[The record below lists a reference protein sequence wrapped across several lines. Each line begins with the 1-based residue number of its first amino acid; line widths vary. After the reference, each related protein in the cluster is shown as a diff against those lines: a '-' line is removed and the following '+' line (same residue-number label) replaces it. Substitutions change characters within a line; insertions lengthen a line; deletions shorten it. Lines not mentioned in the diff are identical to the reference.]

1 MNSKKARDIILWY
14 LYLYG
19 VAQILLVKKNPR
31 QKEGP
36 KMGKSG
42 VEHDNHDI
50 NIQKNHTYETLQM
63 FLLSILS
70 ELSLVSKIYGNIV
83 NFRKSM
89 FLM

>member
-1 MNSKKARDIILWY
+1 
-14 LYLYG
+14 
-19 VAQILLVKKNPR
+19 
-31 QKEGP
+31 
-36 KMGKSG
+36 MGKSG

-50 NIQKNHTYETLQM
+50 NIQKNHTYETLLM

-70 ELSLVSKIYGNIV
+70 QLDLLNKIYLNIV